1 MQRFNKLL
9 RNDVWS
15 EAQSKDTCEWVV
27 CLIREVRRG
36 GKNYQ
41 VQIVVLI
48 VVSVKVTV
56 WWSR

>member
-1 MQRFNKLL
+1 MQRFSKLL
-9 RNDVWS
+9 RNDVRS

-27 CLIREVRRG
+27 RLIREVRRG

>member
-1 MQRFNKLL
+1 M
-9 RNDVWS
+9 
-15 EAQSKDTCEWVV
+15 QSKDTCEWVV